1 MTCLHA
7 SAILIG
13 EHALAVTGPRGSGKS
28 STAAA
33 FLQLGYPVLADD
45 VTPVFEDVTGRFMAR
60 PAHPRIWLNPDMV
73 ESLYGSSNALPQFAP
88 SWEKRYL
95 DLNAAGPG
103 LPLEPKPL
111 AAIYV
116 LSDRADEPDRPAITE
131 VAPRDT
137 LLQLLCNTYVNHLL
151 DPEMWAR
158 EFALLSRLQRKVP
171 VLLVHPHDDASR
183 ISLLCQTILEDF
195 TKRLASSRI

>member
-1 MTCLHA
+1 
-7 SAILIG
+7 
-13 EHALAVTGPRGSGKS
+13 
-28 STAAA
+28 
-33 FLQLGYPVLADD
+33 
-45 VTPVFEDVTGRFMAR
+45 MAR

-95 DLNAAGPG
+95 DLNITGPG
-103 LPLEPKPL
+103 LSLEAKPL
-111 AAIYV
+111 AAVYV
-116 LSDRADEPDRPAITE
+116 LFDRADEPDRPIITE
-131 VAPRDT
+131 VEPRDT
-137 LLQLLCNTYVNHLL
+137 LLRLLCNTYVNHLL
-151 DPEMWAR
+151 DPEMRAR

-183 ISLLCQTILEDF
+183 ISLLCRAILEDF

>member
-1 MTCLHA
+1 
-7 SAILIG
+7 
-13 EHALAVTGPRGSGKS
+13 
-28 STAAA
+28 
-33 FLQLGYPVLADD
+33 
-45 VTPVFEDVTGRFMAR
+45 
-60 PAHPRIWLNPDMV
+60 MV

-95 DLNAAGPG
+95 DLNSTGPG
-103 LPLEPKPL
+103 LPPEPKPL

-158 EFALLSRLQRKVP
+158 EFALLSSLQRKVP
-171 VLLVHPHDDASR
+171 VLLVHPHDDVSR
-183 ISLLCQTILEDF
+183 ISLLCQAILEDF
-195 TKRLASSRI
+195 TKRLESSRI